1 LKCHFINSKKEMIK
15 VLIVDDHPVVRKG
28 LKNILEACPEIK
40 VTGEAGQGSELIEK
54 AIHNYFDVILLDISL
69 PGRNGL
75 DLLKVIKSI
84 NQGIAVII
92 LSIHPEEQYAV
103 RALKLGAAGYLTK
116 STAPDELITAVKRA
130 AQGRKY
136 ITSTIAEALAFN
148 ISYRKPLHKTLSNR
162 EFEVMCLLA
171 EGKSL
176 SEIAEELSLSIK
188 TISTYRK
195 RILIKMN
202 LKNTSGIIRYAI
214 KAGLVE

>member
-1 LKCHFINSKKEMIK
+1 MIK
-15 VLIVDDHPVVRKG
+15 VLITDDHPVVRQG

-40 VTGEAGQGSELIEK
+40 VTGEAGQGSELLEK
-54 AIHNYFDVILLDISL
+54 VIHGDYNVILLDISL

-75 DLLKVIKSI
+75 DLLKEIKSI
-84 NQGIAVII
+84 NQGIAVIM

-103 RALKLGAAGYLTK
+103 RALKLGASGYLTK

-136 ITSTIAEALAFN
+136 ITSTLAESMAFN
-148 ISYRKPLHKTLSNR
+148 INYEKPLHKTLSNR
-162 EFEVMCLLA
+162 ELEVMCLLS
-171 EGKSL
+171 EGKSP
-176 SEIAEELSLSIK
+176 SEIAEKLSLSVK

-202 LKNTSGIIRYAI
+202 LKTTSEIIRYAI
-214 KAGLVE
+214 KADLVE